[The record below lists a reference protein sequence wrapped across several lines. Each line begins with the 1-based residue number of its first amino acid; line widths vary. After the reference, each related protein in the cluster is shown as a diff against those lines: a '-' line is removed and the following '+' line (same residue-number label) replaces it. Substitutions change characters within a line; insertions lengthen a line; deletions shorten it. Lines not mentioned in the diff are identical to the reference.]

1 MPNNVCESTLYI
13 TVQNFQISQYLTKNY
28 ISKFF
33 GKLKILKSPEG
44 LELMTYRLVAK
55 PLIHCATLL
64 GDKFG
69 KEIIH

>member
-33 GKLKILKSPEG
+33 GKLKILKSPAG

>member
-13 TVQNFQISQYLTKNY
+13 TVQNFQISQYLTKN
-28 ISKFF
+28 F
-33 GKLKILKSPEG
+33 GKLKILKSPAG

>member
-1 MPNNVCESTLYI
+1 MPNNVCESTLYM
-13 TVQNFQISQYLTKNY
+13 TVQNFQISQYLTKKY
-28 ISKFF
+28 MSKFF
-33 GKLKILKSPEG
+33 GKLKILKSPVE
-44 LELMTYRLVAK
+44 LKLMTYRLVAK

>member
-33 GKLKILKSPEG
+33 GKLEILKSPAG

-55 PLIHCATLL
+55 HLIHCATLL

-69 KEIIH
+69 KEIIL